1 MSKQQRPSKIAR
13 TLARCLGLA
22 LAFGLASGCNAV
34 ITTAA
39 HTSPEPLVNGI
50 SIPVPPPSLKLA
62 PNQAVDVDGTLDQP
76 EAGATVYLYDHV
88 SERGYFVETA
98 ADGSFVIETV
108 TLDLSENCLEL
119 YAQSADADAE
129 PSEGVFYSAQIA
141 PDDQSIE
148 VEMLTE
154 PCL

>member
-1 MSKQQRPSKIAR
+1 MPKQQRPSKIAR
-13 TLARCLGLA
+13 TLSRCLGLA
-22 LAFGLASGCNAV
+22 LAVGLAGGCNAV
-34 ITTAA
+34 LTTAVF
-39 HTSPEPLVNGI
+39 TSPEPLVHGI

-62 PNQAVDVDGTLDQP
+62 PNQTVDVDGGLDQP

-88 SERGYFVETA
+88 SEQGYFVETA
-98 ADGSFVIETV
+98 GSGSFVIEMV
-108 TLDLSENCLEL
+108 SLDLSQNCLEL
-119 YAQSADADAE
+119 YAQSSDSDAE
-129 PSEGVFYSAQIA
+129 PSEGVFYRAQIA